1 MIKWILQKIV
11 GSKNQREIR
20 RIRPTVA
27 RIREIEEALQREPE
41 EKLRELTAKW
51 QAHLAR
57 YHALEAPPK
66 PVVERMSGEELRE
79 AAANLDARLA
89 PLREEFASLP
99 ARVEATAAGIEAA
112 KAAFHE
118 IESDFIRSRA
128 RYLDQILPEAYA
140 VVKNGARRLSGTT
153 AIINDYPL
161 TWEMVHFDVQLV
173 GGVALHRG
181 MIAEMQT
188 GEGKTLVATL
198 PVYLNALTGLG
209 VHVVTVN
216 DYLALRDSQW
226 MGTLFRFLG
235 LTVGCIQNQMPP
247 WERRAEYNC
256 DITYGTNAEFGFDYL
271 RDNGMASSK
280 DEQVQRGHYLAI
292 IDEVDSIL
300 IDEARTPLIISGP
313 SSQSSHQYDKYT
325 PMVEALVRKQN
336 QLCNDL
342 AAEAKKLLEAG
353 DTVGAG
359 RALFKIKL
367 GQPRNRQLMRSMEDP
382 DMRRLLEKT
391 ELSFHQDA
399 QKKEL
404 FAIKEELYFVI
415 DEKAHDADLM
425 EMGREYLSPADP
437 DSFTLPDL
445 GTLFADIDTNRDF
458 TEEQKI
464 AAKEEAQ
471 VLMDAQAEKIHNI
484 SQLLKAYCIFE
495 KDVQYVVKD
504 DKVIIVDENTGREM
518 AGRRWSD
525 GLHQAVEA
533 KEGVA
538 IEKETQTF
546 ATITIQN
553 YFRLYE
559 KLAGMTGTAETEAA
573 EFHDIYRLDVLPIPT
588 NRPNQRVDDNDQVF
602 KTRREKFNAVIQKIE
617 AAHGKGQPVLVGTAS
632 VEASE
637 TLARMLKRAKIPHS
651 VLNAKFHQQE
661 AEIVSL
667 AGQKGAV
674 TVSTNMAGRGTDI
687 KLGAGV
693 GELGGLYVIGTERH
707 ESRRTDRQLRGRCS
721 RQGDP
726 GRSQFFISFEDDLMR
741 NFAAADRMTNMM
753 ERFGMKEGEA
763 LEHSWLN
770 RSVETAQKRVEQ
782 RNYTGRKR
790 VLDFDDVMNKQREVV
805 YGYRNEVLSTETP
818 RDLVNEIIEE
828 TITGKVS
835 GVLTNQDVESE
846 EFAELFHWVNTTL
859 PVRLTVGDL
868 PAGTRSEEDVAA
880 FLIGKVKEVYETRID
895 NLPLEVLDQEER
907 RMVLAA
913 IDKQWQAH
921 LYNMDALREG
931 VGLRAQGQKDP
942 LIEYKNEAYNLFV
955 TLMDSIK
962 NEALQ
967 NLFRSAAN
975 LEAFLRQLHSAPQE
989 LRGGEEAL
997 IGQENYASSG
1007 SIENIDP
1014 ATLPSPSGSVV
1025 KLNLPKRKPSFS
1037 IETTGRNA
1045 LCPCG
1050 SGKKYKQCH
1059 GRDELAESAPEEEI

>member
-20 RIRPTVA
+20 RIRPSVA
-27 RIREIEEALQREPE
+27 RINEIEKTLQQEPE
-41 EKLRELTAKW
+41 EKLRDRTRQW
-51 QAHLAR
+51 QEYFAR
-57 YHALEAPPK
+57 YHVLVAPAKPMIERMGPDDLRLSADALE
-66 PVVERMSGEELRE
+66 L
-79 AAANLDARLA
+79 RLA
-89 PLREEFASLP
+89 PLREEFPALP
-99 ARVEATAAGIEAA
+99 ATLDPTPESIENA

-118 IESDFIRSRA
+118 AELEFPRSRA
-128 RYLDQILPEAYA
+128 KYLEKILPEAYA
-140 VVKNGARRLSGTT
+140 VVKNAARRLCGTT
-153 AIINDYPL
+153 ISVSDHPIL
-161 TWEMVHFDVQLV
+161 WEMIHFDVQLI

-209 VHVVTVN
+209 VHIATVN
-216 DYLALRDSQW
+216 DYLARRDADW
-226 MGTLFRFLG
+226 MGAIYRFLG

-247 WERRAEYNC
+247 WERRAEYAC

-271 RDNGMASSK
+271 RDNGMASTR

-313 SSQSSHQYDKYT
+313 SAHSSHQFDKYK
-325 PMVEALVRKQN
+325 PLVEQLVRRQT
-336 QLCNDL
+336 QLCNEV
-342 AAEAKKLLEAG
+342 ATEAKQLLDAA
-353 DTVGAG
+353 DKDGAG
-359 RALFKIKL
+359 RLLYKLKL
-367 GQPRNRQLMRSMEDP
+367 GQPRNRQLMRFMEEP
-382 DMRRLLEKT
+382 EMRRLLEKA
-391 ELSFHQDA
+391 ELALHQDA

-404 FAIKEELYFVI
+404 FELKEELYFVI
-415 DEKAHDADLM
+415 DEKGHDSDLM
-425 EMGREYLSPADP
+425 EMGREFLSPDDP

-445 GTLFADIDTNRDF
+445 GTLYADIDTNSELDNDA
-458 TEEQKI
+458 KI
-464 AAKEEAQ
+464 AAKDALQ
-471 VLMDAQAEKIHNI
+471 VRMDSQAEKIHNI
-484 SQLLKAYCIFE
+484 SQLLKAYCVYE

-504 DKVIIVDENTGREM
+504 DKILIVDENTGREM
-518 AGRRWSD
+518 PGRRWSD

-553 YFRLYE
+553 YFRLYH

-588 NRPNQRVDDNDQVF
+588 NQPNCRVDENDQVF
-602 KTRREKFNAVIQKIE
+602 KTRREKFNAVVSKIE
-617 AAHGKGQPVLVGTAS
+617 EAHAKGQPCLVGTAS
-632 VEASE
+632 VESSE

-651 VLNAKFHQQE
+651 VLNAKFHEQE

-667 AGQKGAV
+667 AGQLGTV

-687 KLGAGV
+687 KLAPGV
-693 GELGGLYVIGTERH
+693 PELGGLFVIGTERH
-707 ESRRTDRQLRGRCS
+707 ESRRTDRQLRGRCA

-741 NFAAADRMTNMM
+741 NFAAADRMTAMM

-770 RSVETAQKRVEQ
+770 KSVETAQKRVEQ
-782 RNYTGRKR
+782 RNYTWRKR
-790 VLDFDDVMNKQREVV
+790 VLDFDDVMNMQREVV
-805 YGYRNEVLSTETP
+805 YGYRNEVLTTEVP
-818 RDLVNEIIEE
+818 RDLVTEIIEE
-828 TITGKVS
+828 TIPAKVRQFLS
-835 GVLTNQDVESE
+835 DQDDDKPNYND
-846 EFAELFHWVNTTL
+846 LLHWVNATL
-859 PVRLTVGDL
+859 PVRVT
-868 PAGTRSEEDVAA
+868 PADFSLSPNEDSIAEMLVTR
-880 FLIGKVKEVYETRID
+880 VKEVYAMRTG
-895 NLPLEVLDQEER
+895 NLPMEVLDQEER
-907 RMVLAA
+907 RMVLVA
-913 IDKQWQAH
+913 IDKQWQEH

-955 TLMDSIK
+955 TLMDAIK
-962 NEALQ
+962 QEALQ

-975 LEAFLRQLHSAPQE
+975 LAAFLKQLHSQPRQFQ
-989 LRGGEEAL
+989 GGEEAL
-997 IGQENYASSG
+997 TRDNIGVAASSG
-1007 SIENIDP
+1007 NFNP
-1014 ATLPSPSGSVV
+1014 AAVPSPTGTQL

-1045 LCPCG
+1045 PCPCG
-1050 SGKKYKQCH
+1050 SGKKFKQCC
-1059 GRDELAESAPEEEI
+1059 GREA

>member
-1 MIKWILQKIV
+1 VYGLRRAGYSRQTSSLFMIKWILQKIV
-11 GSKNQREIR
+11 GNKNQREVR

-27 RIREIEEALQREPE
+27 RINEIEEALQREPD
-41 EKLRELTAKW
+41 EKLLEFTEKW
-51 QAHLAR
+51 KNHLSR
-57 YHALEAPPK
+57 YHALVVPPK
-66 PVVERMSGEELRE
+66 PAIERMGESELRE
-79 AAANLDARLA
+79 TAANLETRLA
-89 PLREEFASLP
+89 VLREEFPTLP
-99 ARVEATAAGIEAA
+99 ARVLATTESIEAA
-112 KAAFHE
+112 KDAFHE
-118 IESDFIRSRA
+118 IEPLFLKSRA

-140 VVKNGARRLSGTT
+140 VVKNGARRLFGTT
-153 AIINDYPL
+153 HLINDIPQK
-161 TWEMVHFDVQLV
+161 WEMIHFDVQLV

-216 DYLALRDSQW
+216 DYLALRDSSW

-247 WERRAEYNC
+247 WERRAEYAC

-271 RDNGMASSK
+271 RDNGMASTK

-313 SSQSSHQYDKYT
+313 SSQSSHQFDTYK
-325 PMVEALVRKQN
+325 PLVEQLVRRQT

-342 AAEAKKLLEAG
+342 ASEAKNLLESG
-353 DTVGAG
+353 DTIGAG

-367 GQPRNRQLMRSMEDP
+367 GQPRNRQLMRYMEDP
-382 DMRRLLEKT
+382 EMRRLLEKT
-391 ELSFHQDA
+391 ELSFYQDS
-399 QKKEL
+399 QKKDL
-404 FAIKEELYFVI
+404 FAIKEELYFTI
-415 DEKAHDADLM
+415 DEKGHDSDLM
-425 EMGREYLSPADP
+425 EKGREYLSPGDP
-437 DSFTLPDL
+437 ESFTLPDL
-445 GTLFADIDTNRDF
+445 GTLFADIDTNTGL
-458 TEEQKI
+458 TEEQKL
-464 AAKEEAQ
+464 AAKESAQ
-471 VLMDAQAEKIHNI
+471 VQMDAQAEKIHNI
-484 SQLLKAYCIFE
+484 SQLLKAYCVFE

-504 DKVIIVDENTGREM
+504 DKVIIVDDNTGREM
-518 AGRRWSD
+518 PGRRWSD

-588 NRPNQRVDDNDQVF
+588 NRPNQRIDENDQVF

-617 AAHGKGQPVLVGTAS
+617 EAHSKGQPVLVGTAS
-632 VEASE
+632 VESSE

-661 AEIVSL
+661 AEIVSR
-667 AGQKGAV
+667 AGHTGAV

-687 KLGAGV
+687 KLSPGV
-693 GELGGLYVIGTERH
+693 AELGGLYVIGTERH

-741 NFAAADRMTNMM
+741 NFAAADRMTAMM

-818 RDLVNEIIEE
+818 RDLVNEIIDE
-828 TITGKVS
+828 TIPAKVHEYLA
-835 GVLTNQDVESE
+835 GRDHDSE
-846 EFAELFHWVNTTL
+846 DYNELLHWINATL
-859 PVRLTVGDL
+859 PVRIT
-868 PAGTRSEEDVAA
+868 AEELKIESSNEQSISN
-880 FLIGKVKEVYETRID
+880 FLVGKVKETYQSRVS
-895 NLPLEVLDQEER
+895 NLPPEVLDQEER
-907 RMVLAA
+907 RMVLVA

-921 LYNMDALREG
+921 LYGMDALREG

-955 TLMDSIK
+955 TLMDGIK
-962 NEALQ
+962 QEALQ
-967 NLFRSAAN
+967 NLFRSASN
-975 LEAFLRQLHSAPQE
+975 LEAFLRQLHGAPQQ
-989 LRGGEEAL
+989 LQGGEEAL
-997 IGQENYASSG
+997 DYASSDADPTQASPEG
-1007 SIENIDP
+1007 S
-1014 ATLPSPSGSVV
+1014 TL

-1037 IETTGRNA
+1037 IETSGRNA

-1050 SGKKYKQCH
+1050 SGKKFKQCC
-1059 GRDELAESAPEEEI
+1059 GKEG